1 MTEEINMALDEAKEG
16 MSDAIS
22 HLESELTK
30 IRAGR
35 ATPALLDSVMVEYY
49 GAPTPLNQVANVNSL
64 DARTLSVQ
72 PWEKT
77 LIEEIERGIINA
89 NLGLNPQNNGESILI
104 NIPVLTEERRR
115 DLVKKVKSEGENAK
129 VSIRNKRKD
138 ANDYIKGL
146 EKDGLSE
153 DMAKDAEAQIQKL
166 TDNFSAKVDAILDAK
181 EADIMKV

>member
-16 MSDAIS
+16 MSDAIA

-64 DARTLSVQ
+64 DARTLTVQ
-72 PWEKT
+72 PWEKS

-146 EKDGLSE
+146 EKEGLSE